1 MAALDAPAGIREP
14 VPRRSLDFGSWR
26 AGLLENTWGGH
37 IREGN
42 MSEVVD
48 GVSDWDGCGDRG
60 WLMPVAD
67 EFVTRIGGGRD
78 VGGRSGNLRQR

>member
-1 MAALDAPAGIREP
+1 
-14 VPRRSLDFGSWR
+14 
-26 AGLLENTWGGH
+26 
-37 IREGN
+37 
-42 MSEVVD
+42 MSEVVVD
-48 GVSDWDGCGDRG
+48 GVSDCDGCGDRG

>member
-1 MAALDAPAGIREP
+1 
-14 VPRRSLDFGSWR
+14 
-26 AGLLENTWGGH
+26 
-37 IREGN
+37 